1 MFLYITAIPPPLL
14 PLSALCISKPYPV
27 IARMVS
33 QEDSVSQVSVMKA
46 ISIVSRACITTSV
59 LLQIE
64 RTFHNTQEIE
74 TSVVGI
80 QACFLVLGN
89 MVCFHVVSFVQRRRL
104 GIWVRLP
111 YDRWMAFFPSDN
123 LCN

>member
-14 PLSALCISKPYPV
+14 PLSVLCISKPYPV

-64 RTFHNTQEIE
+64 RTFHNTQESE
-74 TSVVGI
+74 TNVVGI
-80 QACFLVLGN
+80 QACFFVLGN
-89 MVCFHVVSFVQRRRL
+89 KVCFHGVSFVPRRRL
-104 GIWVRLP
+104 GIWVR
-111 YDRWMAFFPSDN
+111 
-123 LCN
+123 